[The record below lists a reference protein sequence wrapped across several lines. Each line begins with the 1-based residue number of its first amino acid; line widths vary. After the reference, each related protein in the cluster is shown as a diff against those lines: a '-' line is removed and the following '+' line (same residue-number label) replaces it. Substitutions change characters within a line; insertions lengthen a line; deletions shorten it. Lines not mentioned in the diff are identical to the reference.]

1 MKKINKKGQAL
12 IEFIIILPV
21 FVMIMVS
28 VFDYVRIYNE
38 KSMLESVIEEVI
50 INDDYEN
57 NDVDIIKNENNY
69 TVSKKII
76 IYSPLLTPFLGN
88 NYKVSVERKLWIKMA
103 KR

>member
-69 TVSKKII
+69 TVSKEII

>member
-50 INDDYEN
+50 INNDYEN

-69 TVSKKII
+69 TVSKEII

>member
-69 TVSKKII
+69 TVSKEII

-88 NYKVSVERKLWIKMA
+88 NYKVSVERKL
-103 KR
+103 

>member
-50 INDDYEN
+50 IDDDYKN
-57 NDVDIIKNENNY
+57 NDVDITKNENDY
-69 TVSKKII
+69 KVSKEIT

-88 NYKVSVERKLWIKMA
+88 NYKVSVERKL
-103 KR
+103 